1 MDDALTAHG
10 AAVIGAA
17 GAVLLLAGR
26 SRLQLLIGF
35 AAIGLAQAGLALSLS
50 GGLSLGGGVGAAT
63 LAAGVA
69 GLFVLAGLT
78 ALLVVRPVLVLPLVL
93 VAAPFRLP
101 LDIDRSHRFLV
112 AVAESGELGRLLP
125 LYAVLTAAVLAEVVR
140 LLRNGEP
147 RPLPVWLAWPAAAFL
162 AWASLSLLWTDE
174 LTAGTNLLL
183 FFLNPFAALLAVA
196 GRAPFPA
203 WMPRALAA
211 IAVALGCVFAAVGL
225 WQATTERLLYFA
237 PKLDVANTYGSF
249 FRVTS
254 LFRDPSLYGRHL
266 VAAIAVLL
274 VALWL
279 RRVNVL
285 LAAALIGFLWA
296 GLYFSYSQS
305 SMLALFAIALAITA
319 VAGDRPARITV
330 IAISVFLVAAAS
342 AFLVAELQDQSARRV
357 TSDRSRR
364 VEVTVDVIR
373 DHPLAGV
380 GLGAQPAASRALS
393 ERGGR
398 DESFVSHT
406 TPLTVAA
413 ELGIVGFALYLALL
427 AGAARTLWAL
437 WRREPALGLALGAVL
452 LALTVHSIFYS
463 GFFEDPIT
471 WVALAIASAALGAPA
486 VVRSEAGEPA
496 AEPSEPLVATR

>member
-26 SRLQLLIGF
+26 SRLQLLLGF
-35 AAIGLAQAGLALSLS
+35 AAIGTAQLGLALSLS
-50 GGLSLGGGVGAAT
+50 GGISLGGGIGPGTA
-63 LAAGVA
+63 AAGVA
-69 GLFVLAGLT
+69 GVLVLAGLT
-78 ALLVVRPVLVLPLVL
+78 VLLVLRPVLVLPLVL

-112 AVAESGELGRLLP
+112 AVAPSGELGRLLP
-125 LYAVLTAAVLAEVVR
+125 LYLVLTAAVLAEVVR

-174 LTAGTNLLL
+174 LNAGTNLLL

-196 GRAPFPA
+196 GRAAFPA
-203 WMPRALAA
+203 WMPRALGI

-225 WQATTERLLYFA
+225 WQATTEKLLFFA
-237 PKLDVANTYGSF
+237 PKLEVANTYGSF

-274 VALWL
+274 VAMFV
-279 RRVNVL
+279 RRVHWL
-285 LAAALIGFLWA
+285 LAAALIAFLWA

-319 VAGDRPARITV
+319 VAGDRLARIAV
-330 IAISVFLVAAAS
+330 VAIAVFLIAAAG

-364 VEVTVDVIR
+364 VEVTTDVIR
-373 DHPLAGV
+373 AHPLVGV

-393 ERGGR
+393 DRGGP
-398 DESFVSHT
+398 DQNFVSHT

-413 ELGIVGFALYLALL
+413 ELGVVGLLLYLALL
-427 AGAARTLWAL
+427 AGAARTLWEL
-437 WRREPALGLALGAVL
+437 WRREPGLGLALGAVL
-452 LALTVHSIFYS
+452 LALTVHSLFYS

-471 WVALAIASAALGAPA
+471 WVALAIASAALGAPVA
-486 VVRSEAGEPA
+486 EREQQPA
-496 AEPSEPLVATR
+496 TEPSPELVAAR